1 MQTVP
6 HFDNIQRHQPEPLFR
21 NTYTVAEVGQCF
33 VEHHDRTALQS
44 GDPLTDDKS
53 LKIGYGLL
61 FEPTCLHRRITIPL
75 HNTSHKKVVNSRVKV
90 LPCIPVVHE
99 LFKRGACLLR
109 VGSIRFMEYAFA
121 RAFVNHG
128 AEFVNCHN
136 ISPFLMVL

>member
-1 MQTVP
+1 MP
-6 HFDNIQRHQPEPLFR
+6 
-21 NTYTVAEVGQCF
+21 
-33 VEHHDRTALQS
+33 
-44 GDPLTDDKS
+44 DDKS
-53 LKIGYGLL
+53 LKIGYSLL
-61 FEPTCLHRRITIPL
+61 FEPPCLLCRIVNPL
-75 HNTSHKKVVNSRVKV
+75 YNTSHKKVVNSRVKV

-99 LFKRGACLLR
+99 LFKRSACLLR